1 MDFRKNIIVQGARE
15 HNLKNINVSIL
26 KNKITVITGVSGSG
40 KSSLAFDTIHAEGQ
54 RRYIES
60 LSSYARQFLGQFKKP
75 DVDCIKGLSPT
86 ISIDQKTTHDNPR
99 STVGTI
105 TEIYDYL
112 RLLWSKIGVP
122 HCPICYCEIKS
133 QSVDQ
138 IIDKIIN
145 LPKKTRIQ
153 ILAPIV
159 VGKKGEYSKK
169 LENIKKSG
177 FVRVRIDGKIFDL
190 NEKISIKKDKVH
202 NIEVIV
208 DRLII
213 NENIRTRLSDSCETA
228 IKISDGSVVVN
239 LLKEN
244 KDLMFNQNYAC
255 PKHGISIGKLEPRMF
270 SFNSLFGACKKC
282 AGLGFLQNIN
292 ADLLI
297 SNKKISIRKAF
308 EQTIGFNGTEFF
320 IRKIPLKYKK
330 LLDTPI
336 SKLNKNQI
344 NTILYSD
351 NKSKYEGLIP
361 NLQKRYLQTTSNW
374 MKEKLLNIMAQ
385 KPCETC
391 DGNRLSAEILAIT
404 VNEKSIA
411 EFCKL
416 SVIKAL
422 KFIKSLKF
430 TKSESIIA
438 NNIVREIKS
447 RLEFLKDAGL
457 EYLTLHR
464 QSGTLSG
471 GESQRIRLASSL
483 GSLLTGVVY
492 ILDEPS
498 IGLHQSDNR
507 RLIGILKQLR
517 DLGNTVLIVEHDEE
531 MMQEAD
537 FIIDIGL
544 NAGADGG
551 KLIFSGTFEDIK
563 KCDKS
568 LTGKFLNRKER
579 IEIPKDR
586 RRISKKI
593 IKIIGARQN
602 NLKNIN
608 VKIPLEVFTCVT
620 GVSGSGKS
628 SLINEILYKFL
639 ARELNRANT
648 CPGKFK
654 KISGSSYLDK
664 IIEISQTP
672 IGRTPR
678 SNPAT
683 YTGTFTEIRKLFAS
697 TNSAKSR
704 GFTSSRFSFNTK
716 GGRCEACTGDGIKKI
731 EMLFLPDVFLPC
743 EVCNGHKYNRETLE
757 VKYKNK
763 NISDVLNM
771 TCSESLEFFKNFPK
785 IIDKIQTLCDVGLSY
800 IRLGQ
805 PSTTLSGGEAQRIKL
820 ATELAKKSTGKTI
833 YILDEPTTGLHSS
846 DIKKLINILQ
856 RLVNSHNTVI
866 VIEHN
871 LDLIKTADYIIDL
884 GPKGGDAGGTV
895 IATGTPEEVAKCD
908 TSLTGKFL
916 RQHLDS

>member
-1 MDFRKNIIVQGARE
+1 
-15 HNLKNINVSIL
+15 
-26 KNKITVITGVSGSG
+26 
-40 KSSLAFDTIHAEGQ
+40 LAFDTIHAEGQ

>member
-1 MDFRKNIIVQGARE
+1 M
-15 HNLKNINVSIL
+15 
-26 KNKITVITGVSGSG
+26 
-40 KSSLAFDTIHAEGQ
+40 AFDTIHAEGQ